1 LLGAFIWLNLTTME
15 KNRRYSLT
23 NLQRHTTKY
32 KKLYLPERYNSFS
45 DRQLVEM
52 GGGKYDLINRKPE
65 GKTFKMELVPKIIC
79 NEKSKST
86 SNEKLQATTSSP
98 ASP

>member
-32 KKLYLPERYNSFS
+32 GVQLMAELENRKKLYLPERYNSFS

-52 GGGKYDLINRKPE
+52 GGGKYDLINRGPE
-65 GKTFKMELVPKIIC
+65 GKTFKMELC
-79 NEKSKST
+79 SSK
-86 SNEKLQATTSSP
+86 NYL
-98 ASP
+98 